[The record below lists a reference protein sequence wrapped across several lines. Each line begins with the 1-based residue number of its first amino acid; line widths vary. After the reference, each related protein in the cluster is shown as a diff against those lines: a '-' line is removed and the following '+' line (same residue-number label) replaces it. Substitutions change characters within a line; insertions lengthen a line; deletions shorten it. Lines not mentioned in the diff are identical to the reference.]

1 MSKEQ
6 SFKLSKLVEKLSH
19 ELRTPLNAILGYS
32 ELLEKS
38 ENLDANDKKHLEN
51 IAESGSELLDVIND
65 IIEISNIESGKT
77 EIEYKSFDPKS
88 LKHDLE
94 TKFSPAVRLKDLNL
108 HLNFHKSINHS
119 FKCDVRKTKS
129 ILYSLVNNAIKFT
142 EEGEVSIDLSLTD
155 VRENEGKARLNIL
168 VKDTGIG
175 ISEDDLN
182 HIFKPFWQVPSE
194 SKSGTGL
201 GLTTATKL
209 LNLLGGEI
217 QVESKRGKGTSV
229 QLSIPVNLIEKST
242 VFEDSPS
249 INRVDRHKV
258 KGLRALIVDDLPLNR
273 TLARIMLEMKEFE
286 TVEAEN
292 GKEAIDY
299 FHDTKPDVVLMDI
312 SMPVMDG
319 IEAMEKIRMIKEKNG
334 QDIPIIAITAG
345 GHAGSR
351 NDLIQ
356 KGFSEYIQKPYRE
369 KELFEKISLFLPVQA
384 KNGTKPS
391 LKHPSVRA

>member
-1 MSKEQ
+1 MNKEL
-6 SFKLSKLVEKLSH
+6 SFKLSTLVEKLSH

-38 ENLDANDKKHLEN
+38 ENLDSTDKKHLEN

-65 IIEISNIESGKT
+65 IIEISIIESGKS
-77 EIEYKSFDPKS
+77 EIDYKPFKPEAIYR
-88 LKHDLE
+88 DLE
-94 TKFSPAVRLKDLNL
+94 TKFGPAARLKNLELN
-108 HLNFHKSINHS
+108 INIHEDTGLQ
-119 FKCDVRKTKS
+119 FKCDVRKIQS
-129 ILYSLVNNAIKFT
+129 ILYSLVNNAVKFT
-142 EEGEVSIDLSLTD
+142 ETGNITVELTLSEVQL
-155 VRENEGKARLNIL
+155 NEGKAQLNIL

-175 ISEDDLN
+175 ISEDDLE

-209 LNLLGGEI
+209 LHLLDGEI
-217 QVESKRGKGTSV
+217 QVESEVGAGTSI
-229 QLSIPVNLIEKST
+229 QLSIPVNLIEKLTSKD
-242 VFEDSPS
+242 ESPS
-249 INRVDRHKV
+249 VLKIDQQKV

-292 GKEAIDY
+292 GKEAVDY
-299 FHDTKPDVVLMDI
+299 FNDTIPDVVLMDI

-319 IEAMEKIRMIKEKNG
+319 IEAMEKIRMLKEKNG

-384 KNGTKPS
+384 TNGAKTS